1 MKLPILF
8 LASIACVAPFARA
21 QTPATAPSS
30 DQQANLNPPL
40 NPDASPTTAPTAEI
54 AALIVQLGD
63 SDFHVRQR
71 AAEHLKEIGK
81 PALPALRQAL
91 SAADPEIQMRA
102 QELIDS
108 IVHPPLP
115 GTGSDRGHFRRT
127 VRVTIINGAQTIDA
141 TEGNRTVH
149 IEQDADGIRMRVSG
163 KVDGKESSED
173 FKAANADDL
182 KKNHPDAYALY
193 EQYAAGGD
201 HVIIQGIEIRH
212 RPLPVNPAPV
222 RP

>member
-8 LASIACVAPFARA
+8 LLGFACSVRIASA
-21 QTPATAPSS
+21 QPPTTAPSS
-30 DQQANLNPPL
+30 DQQANLNPPP
-40 NPDASPTTAPTAEI
+40 NPDAGPTTAPTAEI
-54 AALIVQLGD
+54 AGLIAELGD
-63 SDFHVRQR
+63 GDFHVRQR
-71 AAEHLKEIGK
+71 AAERLRQIGK

-102 QELIDS
+102 QELIDA

-115 GTGSDRGHFRRT
+115 GTGSDGPHLRRT

-141 TEGNRTVH
+141 TEGDRTVH
-149 IEQDADGIRMRVSG
+149 IEQDADGIRMRVAG
-163 KVDGKESSED
+163 KIDGKETTEE
-173 FKAANADDL
+173 FKAASADEL

-193 EQYAAGGD
+193 EQYAAGN
-201 HVIIQGIEIRH
+201 HVIIQGIEIRR
-212 RPLPVNPAPV
+212 RPQPVNPAPV